1 MTERADIVV
10 LGAGI
15 VGVSTAL
22 HLLMRGRDVL
32 LIDRREPGEETSY
45 GNAGVVE
52 REGLV
57 PVMFPR
63 GFAKLLPFA
72 LNRSV
77 AAHYRARDLPKFAGW
92 LAGLRANSTPERV
105 DRYTAASNALSR
117 EAAAEHHALA
127 RAAGAESYFRKT
139 GWLRCYRTGESFAAA
154 QAAHL
159 TRAKQ
164 LGLPFDILTAEEVAE
179 IEPHLTPEFHRAVLW
194 PETESVSSPGR
205 VTKAYAAHFLGSGG
219 RFLLQEARAIRA
231 LPKGYEV
238 ATDGGTVHAG
248 QVVVA
253 LGPWGADLVRP
264 LGYTLPLMPKRG
276 YHRHYRP
283 RGNASLARPVVDMD
297 NGFVITPMVDGIRLT
312 TGIEFADRDAPP
324 SPVQLA
330 RAEPIARRLFPLG
343 EPVEATPWMGSRP
356 CFPDSLPAIGQAPQ
370 HEGLWFNFGHG
381 HLGFTQGPASG
392 RLIAELMTWT
402 RPLVDPLPYSPKRF
416 G

>member
-32 LIDRREPGEETSY
+32 LVDRREPGEETSY

-63 GFAKLLPFA
+63 GFARMLPFA
-72 LNRSV
+72 LNRTV
-77 AAHYRARDLPKFAGW
+77 AAHYRARDLPRFAGW
-92 LAGLRANSTPERV
+92 LAGLRANSSPDAVR
-105 DRYTAASNALSR
+105 RYAVASNALSR
-117 EAAAEHHALA
+117 ESAREHHALA
-127 RAAGAESYFRKT
+127 GPAGAEHYFRKT
-139 GWLRCYRTGESFAAA
+139 GWLRCYRTGDSFAAA

-159 TRAKQ
+159 SCAKE
-164 LGLPFDILTAEEVAE
+164 LGLPFDILTAEETAE
-179 IEPHLTPEFHRAVLW
+179 IEPHLTAEFHRAVLW

-205 VTKAYAAHFLGSGG
+205 VTKAYARHFLASGG
-219 RFLLQEARAIRA
+219 RFVRQAARAIRPLA
-231 LPKGYEV
+231 KGYEV
-238 ATDGGTVHAG
+238 ATDGETIHAS

-253 LGPWGADLVRP
+253 LGPWAAEIVRP
-264 LGYTLPLMPKRG
+264 LGYALPLMPKRG
-276 YHRHYRP
+276 YHRHYKP
-283 RGNASLARPVVDMD
+283 RGNASLSRPVVDMD
-297 NGFVITPMVDGIRLT
+297 NGFVITPMIDGIRLT

-324 SPVQLA
+324 TPVQLA
-330 RAEPIARRLFPLG
+330 KAEPIARRLFPLG
-343 EPVEATPWMGSRP
+343 EPVESEPWMGSRP
-356 CFPDSLPAIGQAPQ
+356 CFPDSLPAIGQAPE
-370 HEGLWFNFGHG
+370 HDGLWFNIGHG

-392 RLIAELMTWT
+392 RLLAELMTWT